1 MSIIEKLKKIQ
12 VKDGAEIMLRYEAG
26 QDVMHY
32 TDNYYDDVIAETTV
46 ASSLANL
53 TTNLPAAHT
62 RWSKAP
68 IIETM
73 RDDGYFEDYSE
84 EEIDASLITEIIS
97 EYWNECDWLSFSTEK
112 YDHKRGYATLS
123 TEVMVPYNEVVNAE
137 EWMLT
142 GWTAVVKTDLG
153 TLEIK

>member
-12 VKDGAEIMLRYEAG
+12 VKDGTDVTLRYEAG
-26 QDVMHY
+26 QDVLHY
-32 TDNYYDDVIAETTV
+32 TDNYYDDVIAETPV

-53 TTNLPAAHT
+53 TTNLPNIRT
-62 RWSKAP
+62 RWSKSP

-73 RDDGYFEDYSE
+73 REDGYFEDYAE
-84 EEIDASLITEIIS
+84 EEINTNLITEIIG
-97 EYWNECDWLSFSTEK
+97 EYWNECDWLEFSTEK
-112 YDHKRGYATLS
+112 YDHKRGYAILS
-123 TEVMVPYNEVVNAE
+123 TEVMVPYSEVVNAE
-137 EWMLT
+137 DWMLT

>member
-12 VKDGAEIMLRYEAG
+12 VEAGTDVTLRYEAG
-26 QDVMHY
+26 QDVLHY
-32 TDNYYDDVIAETTV
+32 TDNYYDDVIAETPV

-53 TTNLPAAHT
+53 TTNLPNIRT
-62 RWSKAP
+62 RWSKLP

-73 RDDGYFEDYSE
+73 RDDGYFEEYE
-84 EEIDASLITEIIS
+84 EGEINTSLITEIIQ
-97 EYWNECDWLSFSTEK
+97 EHWNECDWLEFSTEK
-112 YDHKRGYATLS
+112 YDYKRGYATLS
-123 TEVMVPYNEVVNAE
+123 AEVVVPYSEIVNAE

-142 GWTAVVKTDLG
+142 GWTAVVQTDLG